1 MLMIGCDFHPRFQQ
15 IARVDSTT
23 GEVRERRLAH
33 ETGEAKAFYAA
44 LPSPAGVG
52 MEATGHA
59 QGFARRLAAPGH
71 ELWVGNPAL
80 LGAARVRKQKTDS
93 RDA

>member
-1 MLMIGCDFHPRFQQ
+1 
-15 IARVDSTT
+15 
-23 GEVRERRLAH
+23 LAH